1 MRHQYSFLFLHCRN
15 LGLIGPVQL
24 CICLHR
30 KEKSYKCSWAS
41 KCITIICLCDI
52 RCIEPN
58 HLSTLHHTP
67 ERQKRIHTHINFK
80 FIVSY
85 ISHNE
90 NPRFIATEESPSNDH
105 RKCFIDTVTA
115 IVWIATYNHIA
126 NFQVLQ
132 KVQTSIFYKSN
143 AYHKFLTEFILS

>member
-1 MRHQYSFLFLHCRN
+1 MLKMHVLKIWKHNASLLHDDLNSRVIITTIFQRKLRKSDQIILLPDSSISTALNFVFYLFCDNLKGKYHISRKIRNKKSISMRHQYSFLFLHCRN

-41 KCITIICLCDI
+41 KCITIIYLCDI

-67 ERQKRIHTHINFK
+67 ER
-80 FIVSY
+80 
-85 ISHNE
+85 
-90 NPRFIATEESPSNDH
+90 
-105 RKCFIDTVTA
+105 
-115 IVWIATYNHIA
+115 
-126 NFQVLQ
+126 
-132 KVQTSIFYKSN
+132 
-143 AYHKFLTEFILS
+143 